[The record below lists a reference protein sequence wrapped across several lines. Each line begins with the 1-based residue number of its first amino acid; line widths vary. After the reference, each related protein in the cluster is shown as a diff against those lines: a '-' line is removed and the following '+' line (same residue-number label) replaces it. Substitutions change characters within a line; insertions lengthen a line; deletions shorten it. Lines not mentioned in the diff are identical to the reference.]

1 MKRKAIVGVLV
12 TAMLFALSFA
22 AWAGGQAE
30 AEQDKEIQLRWA
42 SIWVGQDSKAGPVAS
57 LVQEFNAANAGMISV
72 VIDPQP
78 DYNAYDQKVRTA
90 LASGTAPADIWTM
103 ALNPTTAEFYKSDL
117 LMDFAPVLTPEWKAR
132 FDAGSVAQS
141 TIDGKLKTLPYE
153 KAIIPIWYNMDLLA
167 KVGVTDVPKTSAEFW
182 SLMDKLKAAG
192 ISATSQMT
200 GDTNAWTSML
210 WFSHLAI
217 SYGGPNVWSKPFTDQ
232 AFVKAAQDI
241 KKLITEYST
250 ADAIGL
256 GAGGSGGHFL
266 AGRTAVFSN
275 GPWYTGRADL
285 AATPF
290 FNNIRIAGLPAFGS
304 TSNYMITRLQSSL
317 CAAAVK
323 DPAREAAIIKFLQY
337 MTAPE
342 NVKRIQ
348 EASGAMFAIPT
359 DMKPANHL
367 QQQFNDL
374 AGKVEVTA
382 PDLDIALGAEVT
394 LEFTQQLSSLAL
406 GRITP
411 EEFTRLVNQKIDR

>member
-12 TAMLFALSFA
+12 TAMLLGLSFA

-57 LVQEFNAANAGMISV
+57 LVQEFNAANAGKISV

-117 LMDFAPVLTPEWKAR
+117 LMDFAPVLTSEWKAR

-141 TIDGKLKTLPYE
+141 TIGGKLKTLPYE

-167 KVGVTDVPKTSAEFW
+167 RVGVTDVPRTSAEFW

-217 SYGGPNVWSKPFTDQ
+217 SYGGPDVWSKPFTDQ

-290 FNNIRIAGLPAFGS
+290 FGNIKIAGLPAFGS

-374 AGKVEVTA
+374 AGKVAVTA

>member
-1 MKRKAIVGVLV
+1 MKRKAIVWVLV
-12 TAMLFALSFA
+12 TAMLFALSFT

-200 GDTNAWTSML
+200 GDTNA
-210 WFSHLAI
+210 
-217 SYGGPNVWSKPFTDQ
+217 
-232 AFVKAAQDI
+232 
-241 KKLITEYST
+241 
-250 ADAIGL
+250 
-256 GAGGSGGHFL
+256 
-266 AGRTAVFSN
+266 
-275 GPWYTGRADL
+275 
-285 AATPF
+285 
-290 FNNIRIAGLPAFGS
+290 
-304 TSNYMITRLQSSL
+304 
-317 CAAAVK
+317 
-323 DPAREAAIIKFLQY
+323 
-337 MTAPE
+337 
-342 NVKRIQ
+342 
-348 EASGAMFAIPT
+348 
-359 DMKPANHL
+359 
-367 QQQFNDL
+367 
-374 AGKVEVTA
+374 
-382 PDLDIALGAEVT
+382 
-394 LEFTQQLSSLAL
+394 
-406 GRITP
+406 
-411 EEFTRLVNQKIDR
+411 